1 MVKHILLDDRR
12 TMKRASHLRVFASE
26 TPKEPCRDISL
37 MAVGFSL
44 AGCVVIITNYY
55 KRYFCTVSYSGRV
68 VTDAADEPFTA

>member
-1 MVKHILLDDRR
+1 MKHILLGDRR
-12 TMKRASHLRVFASE
+12 TMKRASRLRVFASE

-55 KRYFCTVSYSGRV
+55 KRYFCTVSYSDEV
-68 VTDAADEPFTA
+68 VAGAADEPFTA